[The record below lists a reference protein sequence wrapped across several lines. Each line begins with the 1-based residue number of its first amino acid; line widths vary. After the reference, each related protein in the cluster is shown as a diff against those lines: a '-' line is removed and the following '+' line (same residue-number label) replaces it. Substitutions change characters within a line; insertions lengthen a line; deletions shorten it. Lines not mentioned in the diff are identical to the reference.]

1 MDSYGNNGGL
11 FSEFCRISPLCI
23 KRFFLKFHIRHAKI
37 QPTGKIFR
45 KERNLIFMP
54 DFCTCIISS
63 ISQKEKTISN
73 HYRLIRTMDPFQ
85 HTDIFSV
92 FLTTTTAEGT
102 DEAFAYDITRNP
114 HTAEIFFDLIRK
126 GNVTALSLN
135 EIAEDFIAS
144 QI

>member
-1 MDSYGNNGGL
+1 
-11 FSEFCRISPLCI
+11 
-23 KRFFLKFHIRHAKI
+23 
-37 QPTGKIFR
+37 
-45 KERNLIFMP
+45 MP

-102 DEAFAYDITRNP
+102 DEAFAYDITRDAD
-114 HTAEIFFDLIRK
+114 TAKEFFTLLCK
-126 GNVTALSLN
+126 ENVSALHLR
-135 EIAEDFIAS
+135 EVAEDFIS
-144 QI
+144 SHC

>member
-1 MDSYGNNGGL
+1 
-11 FSEFCRISPLCI
+11 
-23 KRFFLKFHIRHAKI
+23 
-37 QPTGKIFR
+37 
-45 KERNLIFMP
+45 MP

-85 HTDIFSV
+85 QTDIFSV

-114 HTAEIFFDLIRK
+114 HTAEIFFERIRK